1 MKRWLVI
8 LATMGGLGAA
18 DITQDK
24 LHQSQNDD
32 ANWLMYG
39 KNYSGWRYSALRQI
53 NTATVKDLT
62 PQWIFQ
68 TGTLGKVES
77 TPLVFDGMMYAT
89 GPTNHAYGLDL
100 ATGRP
105 VWHYAKPL
113 PPGVSICCGQVNRG
127 FAALG
132 NKLFKVNLESKLVA
146 LDSKT
151 GNLLWETEIDDIKKG
166 YSATVAPHGVAF
178 VKITP

>member
-8 LATMGGLGAA
+8 LATMGALGAA

-24 LHQSQNDD
+24 LRQSQSDD

-68 TGTLGKVES
+68 SGTLGKLES
-77 TPLVFDGMMYAT
+77 TPLVYD
-89 GPTNHAYGLDL
+89 
-100 ATGRP
+100 
-105 VWHYAKPL
+105 
-113 PPGVSICCGQVNRG
+113 
-127 FAALG
+127 
-132 NKLFKVNLESKLVA
+132 
-146 LDSKT
+146 
-151 GNLLWETEIDDIKKG
+151 
-166 YSATVAPHGVAF
+166 
-178 VKITP
+178 

>member
-8 LATMGGLGAA
+8 LATMGALGAA

-24 LHQSQNDD
+24 LQQSQSDD

-68 TGTLGKVES
+68 TRNAGKSRKHSAGLRRNDVCDGSDQSRLRVWIWRPGGRSGITLS
-77 TPLVFDGMMYAT
+77 RCRRA
-89 GPTNHAYGLDL
+89 
-100 ATGRP
+100 
-105 VWHYAKPL
+105 
-113 PPGVSICCGQVNRG
+113 
-127 FAALG
+127 
-132 NKLFKVNLESKLVA
+132 
-146 LDSKT
+146 
-151 GNLLWETEIDDIKKG
+151 
-166 YSATVAPHGVAF
+166 
-178 VKITP
+178 